1 MSVGTVRSR
10 SAKLADVLTC
20 KAAAE
25 LEIQTYPATFRR
37 VSLSLLPFRMNA
49 MWCQRSR
56 PCATQTLETFENRG
70 GRGKR
75 KTEDRKRDREGER
88 RRGNEKKR
96 LNGKRETERQ
106 RREKGGNNVRKR

>member
-10 SAKLADVLTC
+10 SARLANVLTY

-25 LEIQTYPATFRR
+25 LEIQMCTYPSAFRR

-49 MWCQRSR
+49 LWCQRSR

-75 KTEDRKRDREGER
+75 KTEDRK
-88 RRGNEKKR
+88 
-96 LNGKRETERQ
+96 ETERKSEGKEM
-106 RREKGGNNVRKR
+106 RKMEKERHGRERGKQSKEE